1 MLHRLRNTLSL
12 LPMACTIGL
21 LAMNGI
27 VSHAALADQTA
38 PELPGLFEQ
47 LRQASDEGD
56 ARAIESRIWQ
66 HWMTA
71 PDEPS
76 EWLMS
81 QITLAMAAEELSIAL
96 ALCDELVESR
106 PDFAEGW
113 NRRATLHYMMGDSDS
128 SVADIRE
135 TLVREPRHFGAIS
148 GLGLIFMRQNDF
160 DAALDAFE
168 QVLIISPASAS
179 ARMNIDYIRNEAGT
193 RI

>member
-1 MLHRLRNTLSL
+1 MLHRLRSTLSL
-12 LPMACTIGL
+12 LSVACIIGL
-21 LAMNGI
+21 LAASGI
-27 VSHAALADQTA
+27 FSHAALADQTA

-47 LRQASDEGD
+47 LREASDEGD
-56 ARAIESRIWQ
+56 ARSLESRIWQ
-66 HWMTA
+66 HWTTA
-71 PDEPS
+71 PDESS
-76 EWLMS
+76 EMLMS
-81 QITLAMAAEELSIAL
+81 QISLAMAVEELTIAL
-96 ALCDELVESR
+96 ALCDELVDSA

-148 GLGLIFMRQNDF
+148 GLGLIFMRQNNF

-179 ARMNIDYIRNEAGT
+179 ARINIDYIRNEAGT

>member
-1 MLHRLRNTLSL
+1 MLHRLRSTLSL

-27 VSHAALADQTA
+27 SSHAALADQTA

-47 LRQASDEGD
+47 LREASDEDD

-76 EWLMS
+76 ELLMS
-81 QITLAMAAEELSIAL
+81 QINLAMAAEELTLAL
-96 ALCDELVESR
+96 ALCDELVEST

-148 GLGLIFMRQNDF
+148 GLGLIFMRHDNF

-168 QVLIISPASAS
+168 QVLVISPSSAS